1 MRDIIIIGGGPG
13 GLAAGIYAKRAGAD
27 VEIFERMSA
36 GGQLMTTPDIENY
49 PGFTGT
55 GYELSLKML
64 EQVTELGVDLKYES
78 IKSLEKSDG
87 IFHLQTENGKEYSA
101 KSVIV
106 ASGASRRKLE
116 IKGESEFS
124 GMGVSYCATCDGN
137 FFKGKIAVV
146 VGGGNTAVEDALYL
160 SKICTK
166 VYLIHRRYSFR
177 ASKTLTDRLPNAENI
192 EIIFNSI
199 PLEICGD
206 TKVNKIVIQDRDTQE
221 KKEILTDAVFVAV
234 GTEPVTLF
242 LPESVEK
249 DKGGYIVT
257 DNRCQTNIEGL
268 YAVGDVRNTPLKQ
281 VITAAADGAVA
292 SNYAVEYIRE
302 KVLYIS

>member
-1 MRDIIIIGGGPG
+1 M
-13 GLAAGIYAKRAGAD
+13 
-27 VEIFERMSA
+27 
-36 GGQLMTTPDIENY
+36 
-49 PGFTGT
+49 
-55 GYELSLKML
+55 
-64 EQVTELGVDLKYES
+64 
-78 IKSLEKSDG
+78 
-87 IFHLQTENGKEYSA
+87 
-101 KSVIV
+101 
-106 ASGASRRKLE
+106 
-116 IKGESEFS
+116 
-124 GMGVSYCATCDGN
+124 
-137 FFKGKIAVV
+137 

-166 VYLIHRRYSFR
+166 VYLIHRRDSFR
-177 ASKTLTDRLPNAENI
+177 ASKALTDRLPMSENT

-206 TKVNKIVIQDRDTQE
+206 TKVNKIVIQDRKTQE

-234 GTEPVTLF
+234 GTEPVTSF

-249 DKGGYIVT
+249 NKRGYIVT
-257 DNRCQTNIEGL
+257 DSRCQTNIEGL

-302 KVLYIS
+302 KAVFIS